1 MDGEPLTRHPRL
13 TNRLRKRNTFQHS
26 RYRQDEITD
35 EIVGVGL
42 GFGQRGDAV
51 HHRHRRADGEQSE
64 ACEQRRAKGFYDSP
78 RVDEARYN
86 ALLFR
91 WGHPK
96 IARLCDAEGVPY
108 PELDEDGQVK
118 DSAALTALLRKE
130 P

>member
-1 MDGEPLTRHPRL
+1 MMGMVESFNVSVAAAIIL
-13 TNRLRKRNTFQHS
+13 
-26 RYRQDEITD
+26 
-35 EIVGVGL
+35 
-42 GFGQRGDAV
+42 
-51 HHRHRRADGEQSE
+51 SE